1 MREEAGEGEQRL
13 GGAVLP
19 PRVRSPEVECRSTR
33 FAMLKEQRSVTGDVT
48 AFDGSI
54 LYLPILLPQVS
65 FWSCYMP
72 QEAVFPSNC
81 RLGDVPNLQPLRWV
95 AEHPSCPPSKRPLAP
110 QPVSL
115 KAQRRADG
123 EEVSITIQLTKVLE
137 PSSDLCIPFYNVVFR
152 R

>member
-1 MREEAGEGEQRL
+1 MRKEAGEGEQRL

-19 PRVRSPEVECRSTR
+19 PRVRSPEVECRSAR
-33 FAMLKEQRSVTGDVT
+33 FGMLKEQRSVTGDVT

-54 LYLPILLPQVS
+54 LFLPILLPQVS
-65 FWSCYMP
+65 FWSCYTP
-72 QEAVFPSNC
+72 QEAVFPQILGSGMSPTSNPC
-81 RLGDVPNLQPLRWV
+81 IGS
-95 AEHPSCPPSKRPLAP
+95 PSIPPAPPSKRPLAP

-115 KAQRRADG
+115 KAQRRVDG
-123 EEVSITIQLTKVLE
+123 EEVSVTIQLTKVLE

>member
-1 MREEAGEGEQRL
+1 MERPARPRRAGRERRRGLAPVFLPSPGSQSPGRGQGVREEAGEGEQRL

-72 QEAVFPSNC
+72 QEAVFPPNC

-95 AEHPSCPPSKRPLAP
+95 AEHPSCPPL
-110 QPVSL
+110 
-115 KAQRRADG
+115 
-123 EEVSITIQLTKVLE
+123 
-137 PSSDLCIPFYNVVFR
+137 
-152 R
+152 

>member
-1 MREEAGEGEQRL
+1 MSPTSSLCAGSL
-13 GGAVLP
+13 SIP
-19 PRVRSPEVECRSTR
+19 P
-33 FAMLKEQRSVTGDVT
+33 A
-48 AFDGSI
+48 
-54 LYLPILLPQVS
+54 
-65 FWSCYMP
+65 
-72 QEAVFPSNC
+72 
-81 RLGDVPNLQPLRWV
+81 
-95 AEHPSCPPSKRPLAP
+95 PPSKRSLAP